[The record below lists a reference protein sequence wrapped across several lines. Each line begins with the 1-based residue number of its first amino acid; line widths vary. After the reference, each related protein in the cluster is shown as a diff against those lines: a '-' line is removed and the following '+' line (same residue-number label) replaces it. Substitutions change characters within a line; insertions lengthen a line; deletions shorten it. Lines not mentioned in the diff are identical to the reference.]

1 MLPLDDRQARFT
13 ASIGL
18 VCPDH
23 NRSRIEHGL
32 RNRTGDQKMKIEQQ
46 IERTKTEM
54 TRTKPRSARYAE
66 LQSRLKML
74 VLKQLRS
81 EIRINKR
88 AA

>member
-1 MLPLDDRQARFT
+1 MKLPDQIEATKLEM
-13 ASIGL
+13 
-18 VCPDH
+18 
-23 NRSRIEHGL
+23 SRI
-32 RNRTGDQKMKIEQQ
+32 
-46 IERTKTEM
+46 
-54 TRTKPRSARYAE
+54 KPRSARYAE